1 MSAGTQPSP
10 MPGQSRRVDVFKKAL
25 DFTRA
30 AEAREGGWYPYFIP
44 IEGSE
49 GTEVTIDGHPV
60 VMLGSNNYLGLT
72 HDPRVLEAGELAA
85 RSYGAGCTGSRFLN
99 GTLDLHLK
107 LEAELAEFIG
117 QEAALVFSTGYQTNL
132 GTIDAVVGRDD
143 VILIDKLDH
152 ASIVDGARM
161 SAGTMARFRHNDMA
175 DLAAQLSKIDPA
187 KGVLVAVDGVFSME
201 GDLTNLPEVVE
212 LVKAHGARLLVDEA
226 HSLGVVGPTGAG
238 VAEHFGLSDEV
249 DLVMGTFSKSF
260 ASIGGF
266 MAGSHTVMDY
276 VQHHARPMIFSAA
289 IPPYAVATV
298 LRSLEI
304 LRTEPER
311 RERLWEIQ
319 RFMKTELTSM
329 GWDVGETQTPII
341 PIVIG
346 EMSKTFALWKAL
358 LDGGVFTNPVVA
370 PAVPENRTMLRTSY
384 IATHTDEQLQRALEV
399 FRTVGKQLD
408 LI

>member
-1 MSAGTQPSP
+1 
-10 MPGQSRRVDVFKKAL
+10 
-25 DFTRA
+25 
-30 AEAREGGWYPYFIP
+30 
-44 IEGSE
+44 
-49 GTEVTIDGHPV
+49 
-60 VMLGSNNYLGLT
+60 MLGSNNYLGLT
-72 HDPRVLEAGELAA
+72 HDPRVLEAAEMAA
-85 RSYGAGCTGSRFLN
+85 RSYGTGCTGSRFLN
-99 GTLDLHLK
+99 GTLDLHLE
-107 LEAELAEFIG
+107 LEAELADFVG

-132 GTIDAVVGRDD
+132 GTIDALVGRDD
-143 VILIDKLDH
+143 VILMDKLDH
-152 ASIVDGARM
+152 ACIVDGARM

-175 DLAAQLSKIDPA
+175 DLEVQLKKIAAD
-187 KGVLVAVDGVFSME
+187 KGVLLAVDGVFSME
-201 GDLTNLPEVVE
+201 GDLTNLPEVVRLAKE
-212 LVKAHGARLLVDEA
+212 YGARTLLDEA

-238 VAEHFGLSDEV
+238 VAEHFGLQNEV

-266 MAGSHTVMDY
+266 MAGDHAVIDF
-276 VQHHARPMIFSAA
+276 VQHFARPMIFSAS

-319 RFMKTELTSM
+319 RFMKQELENM
-329 GWDVGETQTPII
+329 GWDVGETESPII

-346 EMSKTFALWKAL
+346 EMSLTIALWKAL

-370 PAVPENRTMLRTSY
+370 PAVPENRSMLRTSY
-384 IATHTDEQLQRALEV
+384 IATHTDEQLHRALET
-399 FRTVGKQLD
+399 FRSVGKQLD